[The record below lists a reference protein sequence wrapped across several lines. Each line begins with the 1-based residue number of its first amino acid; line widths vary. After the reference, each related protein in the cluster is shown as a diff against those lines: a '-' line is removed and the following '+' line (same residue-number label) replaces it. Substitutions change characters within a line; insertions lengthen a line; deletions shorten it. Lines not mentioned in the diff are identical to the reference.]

1 MTFKEFVSWC
11 NQRACDGCWGMLD
24 AMVCIDIV
32 NTIRKELFWRREK
45 VWKRDFENRVV
56 DEIIIPIENKIK
68 EVYGR

>member
-1 MTFKEFVSWC
+1 MI
-11 NQRACDGCWGMLD
+11 R
-24 AMVCIDIV
+24 IDIL
-32 NTIRKELFWRREK
+32 NTVRREPFWRREK

>member
-1 MTFKEFVSWC
+1 M
-11 NQRACDGCWGMLD
+11 M
-24 AMVCIDIV
+24 CIDIL
-32 NTIRKELFWRREK
+32 NTVRIEQFWRREK